1 MSGLETHGLEQIPE
15 AERTVKTRE
24 LFPTW
29 VAALDFWQTLVVGVT
44 APIVS
49 YGLVGLISIAG
60 KRGGA
65 PGMALSRAVFGQR
78 GNLLPGALIWVARWG
93 WETINAV
100 TGAYALLSVLDILFG
115 VRSGTALLVVTLL
128 LYQGRAEVR
137 HVGILAVRR
146 LLRPR
151 ARPSGRRHG
160 LG

>member
-15 AERTVKTRE
+15 AERTAKTRE

-100 TGAYALLSVLDILFG
+100 TGAYALI
-115 VRSGTALLVVTLL
+115 VVTLL